1 MKVSFFR
8 NKWEGR
14 SATCASETADQEL
27 RGFLLYFFGLTLFSD
42 CSGSRISSMW
52 LQYLAD
58 LDEVDNYAWG
68 AAMLAHLYS
77 QLYRASNGTK
87 TVGGFWPF
95 VQVFVYYILSNCR
108 LISLKVVVLL
118 IILFLLGLGVGTYYP
133 IASTLWPC
141 DLWFSK
147 DRSLG

>member
-1 MKVSFFR
+1 
-8 NKWEGR
+8 
-14 SATCASETADQEL
+14 
-27 RGFLLYFFGLTLFSD
+27 
-42 CSGSRISSMW
+42 MW

-95 VQVFVYYILSNCR
+95 VQVFVYYILSTCR
-108 LISLKVVVLL
+108 LSSLKVVVLL
-118 IILFLLGLGVGTYYP
+118 IYCF
-133 IASTLWPC
+133 C
-141 DLWFSK
+141 
-147 DRSLG
+147 